1 MSWHM
6 IRIFWLSLIALV
18 LPAQALASLD
28 NHKSAS
34 GKAAAT
40 LSALLHQSDEPE
52 SPSQPQAPQSETH
65 YTGSKAALINSVRW
79 TRSAGYN
86 ERAGFNG
93 REGYNGHNGEPDLLD
108 TVAPFYPVTDP
119 HQTIHLAQSTAPA
132 PYQDFHSSYRLS
144 GWKETNAMYVALNS
158 QYFC

>member
-28 NHKSAS
+28 NNKSAS
-34 GKAAAT
+34 DKAAAT
-40 LSALLHQSDEPE
+40 LSALLQQSDEPE
-52 SPSQPQAPQSETH
+52 SPAQPQAPQSETH
-65 YTGSKAALINSVRW
+65 HAGSKAALINSVRW

-86 ERAGFNG
+86 G
-93 REGYNGHNGEPDLLD
+93 REGYNSYDGDPDLLD
-108 TVAPFYPVTDP
+108 TVASFYPVTDP
-119 HQTIHLAQSTAPA
+119 HQTIHLAQSTSPA